1 MKKNKILIWTARIVF
16 TLMCA
21 FLCFLD
27 SDSTGV
33 FLFLA
38 SLCGGYLTLYAWVNR
53 DYKGVIM

>member
-1 MKKNKILIWTARIVF
+1 MKNKILIWTARIVF

-21 FLCFLD
+21 FLCLLD

-38 SLCGGYLTLYAWVNR
+38 SLCGAYLTLYGWVNR